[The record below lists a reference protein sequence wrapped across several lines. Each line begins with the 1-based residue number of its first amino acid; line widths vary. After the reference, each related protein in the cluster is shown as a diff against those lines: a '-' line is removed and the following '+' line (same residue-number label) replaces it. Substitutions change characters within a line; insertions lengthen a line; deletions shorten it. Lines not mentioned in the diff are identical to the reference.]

1 MEEAEPTVQ
10 AQLKKTDKVEKV
22 YLLMSKRHVTDED
35 GMPDP
40 KVSKTIDM
48 DSTTSSEP
56 IMNYPEE
63 DTNSPSTA
71 SSESN
76 ATEQEN
82 AASSQLQVA
91 DDVSN
96 PVKLC
101 SDLYDDI
108 FAGYSNALQVLH
120 KDGKKIS
127 FDDVIRFC
135 FIGKESFS
143 MVLKMMKTAK
153 KVVFNDDEIK
163 IITMNDYEFYHP
175 IPNVSKIV
183 GSSSKS
189 MKPTDKLNN
198 FVMKMLEIAVPSVS
212 EIKMNTRN

>member
-1 MEEAEPTVQ
+1 
-10 AQLKKTDKVEKV
+10 
-22 YLLMSKRHVTDED
+22 MSKRRVTDED

-40 KVSKTIDM
+40 KVSKAADM
-48 DSTTSSEP
+48 DDTTSSKP

-63 DTNSPSTA
+63 ETKLPSTY

-76 ATEQEN
+76 TTEQKN
-82 AASSQLQVA
+82 AVSLQLQVT

-120 KDGKKIS
+120 KEGKKIS

-135 FIGKESFS
+135 FIGKESFFL
-143 MVLKMMKTAK
+143 VLKMMKTAK
-153 KVVFNDDEIK
+153 KVVFNDDKIK
-163 IITMNDYEFYHP
+163 IVTMDDYEFYHP

-183 GSSSKS
+183 GPSSKS